1 MQRLPRSLMAASCDK
16 SVLSPALTSIYHIVM
31 YRGQWMLRV
40 KTVQD
45 EGLIGA
51 PCPIQRNHSLPALAS
66 NTVLLVRQ
74 TGVLQVVWS

>member
-1 MQRLPRSLMAASCDK
+1 MNVA
-16 SVLSPALTSIYHIVM
+16 
-31 YRGQWMLRV
+31 GF

-51 PCPIQRNHSLPALAS
+51 PCPVQRNHSLPALAS

-74 TGVLQVVWS
+74 TGVLQVV